1 MGVIWTLIVGGVL
14 GWFAGLLIGR
24 NVPGG
29 VIGNIIAGVVGGWLG
44 SMIMGDFGP
53 EIGGFNII
61 PTLIGA
67 ILVIAIT
74 SAVLSRMNK

>member
-1 MGVIWTLIVGGVL
+1 MGIIWTLIVGGVL

-29 VIGNIIAGVVGGWLG
+29 VIGNIIAGIVGGWLG
-44 SMIMGDFGP
+44 SMIMGDLGP

-74 SAVLSRMNK
+74 SAILSRSKK

>member
-1 MGVIWTLIVGGVL
+1 MGIIWTLIVGGVL

-29 VIGNIIAGVVGGWLG
+29 VIGNIIAGIVGGWLG
-44 SMIMGDFGP
+44 SIIMGDFGP

-74 SAVLSRMNK
+74 SAILSRSKK